1 MGTRGYRYKTSHSL
15 SGPGDG
21 GRTGSW
27 RVQRPVI
34 DLERCTPAKRGAEAC
49 FICWLYCPDCV
60 ISRTIPPVIDY
71 EYCKGCAICA
81 EECPTKAITMVDEA
95 GADGAA
101 TAGGVALPE
110 GADSP
115 EACST
120 EGPRPCT

>member
-1 MGTRGYRYKTSHSL
+1 MGTRGYRFKTSHSL
-15 SGPGDG
+15 PGPGDG

-34 DLERCTPAKRGAEAC
+34 NTELCTPAKRGAEAC

-60 ISRTIPPVIDY
+60 ISRTIPPTIDY

-95 GADGAA
+95 ERQEGDGSPAA
-101 TAGGVALPE
+101 CGDG
-110 GADSP
+110 
-115 EACST
+115 
-120 EGPRPCT
+120 GPRPCT

>member
-1 MGTRGYRYKTSHSL
+1 MGTRGYKYKTSHSG

-27 RVQRPVI
+27 RVQRPV
-34 DLERCTPAKRGAEAC
+34 LNPELCTPAKRGKEAC

-60 ISRTIPPVIDY
+60 ISRTIPPTIDY

-95 GADGAA
+95 EHLQGED
-101 TAGGVALPE
+101 E
-110 GADSP
+110 P
-115 EACST
+115 EACSS
-120 EGPRPCT
+120 EGARPCT